1 MVQLLEPGDGNP
13 LRCGGLHGGTV
24 HSQQVH
30 TYIVSSTAMIDI
42 ENHAQLIDFL
52 VQSGLLEEGVQPLC
66 TTLHGGVSN
75 RTVKIIG
82 ADGTGWV
89 AKQAL
94 EKLRVEADW
103 FSDPERIHVEAAGL
117 RWLARLVGAAAVPSF
132 VFESHEQHL
141 LIMSAVPDPHQN
153 YKEILLT
160 ESPEPRH
167 AIEFA
172 TLLARLHDNAFTHR
186 AELSLEFADTSF
198 FENLRIDP
206 YYRSAGHRLPA
217 ATPFLFRLI
226 DGTRKRRLTLVHGD
240 YSPKNI
246 LIHQGRLILLDHE
259 VIHFGDPAFDVGFSM
274 AHFLSKAHAR
284 RPLRR
289 QFTTLAD
296 SYWQTYYQQ
305 ANNRPWATDLE
316 RWCVNHSLGC
326 LLARVAGKSILEYLS
341 SSQKAA
347 QRMVVKQMIDEPPAT
362 MPALIHQF
370 TSRLSDYE

>member
-1 MVQLLEPGDGNP
+1 
-13 LRCGGLHGGTV
+13 
-24 HSQQVH
+24 
-30 TYIVSSTAMIDI
+30 MIDI
-42 ENHAQLIDFL
+42 ENHAQLLDFL
-52 VQSGLLEEGVQPLC
+52 VQTGLLEERSQPLC

-75 RTVKIIG
+75 RTVKISWP
-82 ADGTGWV
+82 DGSGWV

-94 EKLRVEADW
+94 EKLRVKADW
-103 FSDPERIHVEAAGL
+103 FSDPKRIHVEAAGL
-117 RWLARLVGAAAVPSF
+117 RWLARLVGTAAVPSF
-132 VFESHEQHL
+132 VFESHEQRL

-153 YKEILLT
+153 YKELLLVT
-160 ESPEPRH
+160 DSPDPRH
-167 AIEFA
+167 AVEFG

-186 AELSLEFADTSF
+186 DVLSVEFADTSF

-206 YYRSAGHRLPA
+206 YYIYAGHRLPTA
-217 ATPFLFRLI
+217 APFLFRLI

-246 LIHQGRLILLDHE
+246 LIPQDRLILLDHE

-284 RPLRR
+284 VSLRQ
-289 QFTTLAD
+289 QFAALAD
-296 SYWQTYYQQ
+296 TYWQSYRHQT
-305 ANNRPWATDLE
+305 AGRPWTADLE
-316 RWCVNHSLGC
+316 RWCINHTLGC

-347 QRMVVKQMIDEPPAT
+347 QRMAVQQLIDEPPAT
-362 MPALIHQF
+362 MTALIQQF

>member
-1 MVQLLEPGDGNP
+1 
-13 LRCGGLHGGTV
+13 
-24 HSQQVH
+24 
-30 TYIVSSTAMIDI
+30 MIDI
-42 ENHAQLIDFL
+42 ENHAQLLDFL
-52 VQSGLLEEGVQPLC
+52 VQAGLLEERSQPFC

-75 RTVKIIG
+75 RTVKISWP
-82 ADGTGWV
+82 DGSGWV

-94 EKLRVEADW
+94 EKLRVQADW
-103 FSDPERIHVEAAGL
+103 FSDPKRIHVEAAGL
-117 RWLARLVGAAAVPSF
+117 RWLARLIGTTAVPSF

-141 LIMSAVPDPHQN
+141 LIMSAVPDPHRN
-153 YKEILLT
+153 YKELLLA

-167 AIEFA
+167 AVEFG
-172 TLLARLHDNAFTHR
+172 TLLAGMHDNAFAHR
-186 AELSLEFADTSF
+186 DVLSLEFADTSF

-206 YYRSAGHRLPA
+206 YYIYAGHRLPTA
-217 ATPFLFRLI
+217 APFLFRLI

-246 LIHQGRLILLDHE
+246 LIQQDRLVLLDHE

-284 RPLRR
+284 GSLRH
-289 QFTTLAD
+289 QFAALAHT
-296 SYWQTYYQQ
+296 YWQSYCRQ
-305 ANNRPWATDLE
+305 AVGRPWATDLE
-316 RWCVNHSLGC
+316 RWCIDHTLGC

-347 QRMVVKQMIDEPPAT
+347 QRMVVQRLIDEPPAT
-362 MPALIHQF
+362 MTALIHQF